1 MAPNSQ
7 KEETNPT
14 PSQNQSKT
22 QESQAAPQAAKPK
35 ESKVEEITIKA
46 EKPAKKKATTPNN
59 PEGVTQDN
67 DSHYTIR

>member
-1 MAPNSQ
+1 MAPNSP
-7 KEETNPT
+7 KEENSQT

-35 ESKVEEITIKA
+35 ESK
-46 EKPAKKKATTPNN
+46 PAKKKTPNN

-67 DSHYTIR
+67 PQHYTIR